1 MQAMSP
7 DRLRGR
13 IVGLFSMM
21 FMGIFPLG
29 SLTVGFLAHMLGAPA
44 AVSIGA
50 VVCFLMAIY
59 FLTKVPRLTKQA
71 KELICTQEKAN
82 VVIDQQIG

>member
-13 IVGLFSMM
+13 IIGLFSMM

-29 SLTVGFLAHMLGAPA
+29 SLTVGFLAHLLGAPI

-50 VVCFLMAIY
+50 VICFLVAIY
-59 FLTKVPRLTKQA
+59 FLMKVPKLTKQA
-71 KELICTQEKAN
+71 KELICTQEK
-82 VVIDQQIG
+82 VSILLEEQIS